1 MSYKISHSFTG
12 HSYILEEYDDKVE
25 AIAAINKMINEWG
38 EPDPTDE
45 FLELYYYNEETEE
58 MIDEIVVHY
67 LTDPD
72 TWEED

>member
-1 MSYKISHSFTG
+1 
-12 HSYILEEYDDKVE
+12 
-25 AIAAINKMINEWG
+25 MINEWG